1 MPTITRRAPAVT
13 FFVLAL
19 GGASFSL
26 LQSLLNP
33 VLPTIQ
39 RDLHTD
45 QSTVSWVLIAW
56 ILSAAIATPL
66 LGRLGDMIGKKR
78 TFVLAL
84 SAVVLGS
91 VLAALSPTIGV
102 LILARVLQGLGGAV
116 FPLSFGIIRDEFPGE
131 RVATAVG
138 AMSAVIAV
146 GSGVGV
152 VLAGPI
158 VAALDW
164 RWLFWIPAIV
174 STITAALAHFIVP
187 ESPVRPGGRI
197 NWTAATLLAGW
208 LVALLLPLSEASQW
222 GWSSPLTISLLVLSA
237 VLLAAWIAF
246 EARSSNPVIDMR
258 MMRRPAVWTV
268 NLVALFFGGT
278 MFAIF
283 AFLPQFSQT
292 PTSAGYGFGVNITG
306 AGLLMLPMLVTMA
319 IGGFV
324 SGPLSKRIG
333 FKTQLAVGASLVA
346 VSALALAF
354 FNTEAW
360 QVALEAGVFGL
371 GIGFVYSSMTS
382 LIVQAVPSG
391 QTGAA
396 SGMNA
401 NIRNIGGAIGTAVMT
416 TIVTSHPQASGLP
429 TASAY
434 STAFLVMGL
443 IAVVAV
449 AVSAAVPSANRV
461 ARVSRLELATQS

>member
-1 MPTITRRAPAVT
+1 
-13 FFVLAL
+13 
-19 GGASFSL
+19 
-26 LQSLLNP
+26 
-33 VLPTIQ
+33 
-39 RDLHTD
+39 
-45 QSTVSWVLIAW
+45 
-56 ILSAAIATPL
+56 
-66 LGRLGDMIGKKR
+66 
-78 TFVLAL
+78 
-84 SAVVLGS
+84 
-91 VLAALSPTIGV
+91 
-102 LILARVLQGLGGAV
+102 
-116 FPLSFGIIRDEFPGE
+116 
-131 RVATAVG
+131 
-138 AMSAVIAV
+138 
-146 GSGVGV
+146 
-152 VLAGPI
+152 
-158 VAALDW
+158 
-164 RWLFWIPAIV
+164 
-174 STITAALAHFIVP
+174 
-187 ESPVRPGGRI
+187 
-197 NWTAATLLAGW
+197 
-208 LVALLLPLSEASQW
+208 
-222 GWSSPLTISLLVLSA
+222 
-237 VLLAAWIAF
+237 
-246 EARSSNPVIDMR
+246 MR

-382 LIVQAVPSG
+382 LIVQAVPSS